1 MNNPCLVI
9 VSYQLAC
16 GVIFGVLMGTP
27 AHWFKHKLGL
37 ALGTMALGS
46 SLSGTLYP
54 IIVKNLMEKIGQV
67 PSLFFGPLYP
77 LITSPRFQW
86 TMRVLGFIELALLS
100 VQLVVSRFSS
110 FRWPP
115 LRADII
121 VQTVDRRLP
130 PKPRKGPFIDFSVF
144 RNVPFSIYTASSF
157 FAFLGIYTVS
167 AREMPQ

>member
-1 MNNPCLVI
+1 
-9 VSYQLAC
+9 
-16 GVIFGVLMGTP
+16 MGTP

-67 PSLFFGPLYP
+67 PSLFSGPLYP

-100 VQLVVSRFSS
+100 VQLVVSWFS
-110 FRWPP
+110 
-115 LRADII
+115 L
-121 VQTVDRRLP
+121 L
-130 PKPRKGPFIDFSVF
+130 
-144 RNVPFSIYTASSF
+144 
-157 FAFLGIYTVS
+157 
-167 AREMPQ
+167 